1 MSDRQSLFATYLT
14 SAAMTA
20 LLSPKKGTNKMPK
33 TLSGRIFKGG
43 AATALALAVS
53 LAAAGSG
60 SAATRHIAHGQQMR
74 TYYNY
79 VPSQIDPPGLTAG
92 QLGLRTNPTIV
103 PPGAFGPPD
112 PASCG
117 GFHC

>member
-1 MSDRQSLFATYLT
+1 MS
-14 SAAMTA
+14 
-20 LLSPKKGTNKMPK
+20 K
-33 TLSGRIFKGG
+33 THSGRFFTGIATM
-43 AATALALAVS
+43 AAAFAVS
-53 LAAAGSG
+53 LAASVP
-60 SAATRHIAHGQQMR
+60 SMAATRHVVHSPQMR

-79 VPSQIDPPGLTAG
+79 VPAQIDPPGLTPG
-92 QLGLRTNPTIV
+92 DLGLRTNPTIV

>member
-1 MSDRQSLFATYLT
+1 LFATYLT
-14 SAAMTA
+14 AEAMTA
-20 LLSPKKGTNKMPK
+20 LRPSKKEANKMPK
-33 TLSGRIFKGG
+33 TLSGRIFKGS
-43 AATALALAVS
+43 AAMAMALAVS
-53 LAAAGSG
+53 FAAAGSS
-60 SAATRHIAHGQQMR
+60 SAATRHVVHGQQVR

-79 VPSQIDPPGLTAG
+79 VPDQIDPPGLTAG

>member
-1 MSDRQSLFATYLT
+1 
-14 SAAMTA
+14 
-20 LLSPKKGTNKMPK
+20 MPK
-33 TLSGRIFKGG
+33 THSGRIFKGG
-43 AATALALAVS
+43 AALAIVLAAS
-53 LAAAGSG
+53 LAAAGSS
-60 SAATRHIAHGQQMR
+60 SAATRHVVRGQQMR

-79 VPSQIDPPGLTAG
+79 VPGQIDPPGLTAG
-92 QLGLRTNPTIV
+92 QLGLRTNPMIV

>member
-1 MSDRQSLFATYLT
+1 
-14 SAAMTA
+14 MTA
-20 LLSPKKGTNKMPK
+20 LRSSKKGTNKMPK
-33 TLSGRIFKGG
+33 TLSGRILKGG
-43 AATALALAVS
+43 AAIAVALAVS
-53 LAAAGSG
+53 LAAAGSS
-60 SAATRHIAHGQQMR
+60 SAATRHVARGPQTR

>member
-1 MSDRQSLFATYLT
+1 
-14 SAAMTA
+14 MTA
-20 LLSPKKGTNKMPK
+20 LRPPEEGNNKMSK

-43 AATALALAVS
+43 ATAALAIAVS

-60 SAATRHIAHGQQMR
+60 VAATRHAVRAQNAPAYR
-74 TYYNY
+74 DSPTYYDY
-79 VPSQIDPPGLTAG
+79 APMMGPSGFAAGGPG
-92 QLGLRTNPTIV
+92 QRTNPTIV

>member
-1 MSDRQSLFATYLT
+1 MAIVLT
-14 SAAMTA
+14 A
-20 LLSPKKGTNKMPK
+20 
-33 TLSGRIFKGG
+33 
-43 AATALALAVS
+43 S
-53 LAAAGSG
+53 LAAAGSS
-60 SAATRHIAHGQQMR
+60 SAATRHVMHGQQGR
-74 TYYNY
+74 SLYNY
-79 VPSQIDPPGLTAG
+79 VPAQINPPGLTPG

>member
-1 MSDRQSLFATYLT
+1 MM
-14 SAAMTA
+14 AM
-20 LLSPKKGTNKMPK
+20 
-33 TLSGRIFKGG
+33 
-43 AATALALAVS
+43 ALAVS

-60 SAATRHIAHGQQMR
+60 SAATRHVVGGQHVR

-79 VPSQIDPPGLTAG
+79 VPNRIDPPGLTAG
-92 QLGLRTNPTIV
+92 QLGLRTNPAIV
-103 PPGAFGPPD
+103 PPGAYGPPD

>member
-1 MSDRQSLFATYLT
+1 
-14 SAAMTA
+14 
-20 LLSPKKGTNKMPK
+20 MPK

-43 AATALALAVS
+43 AVMAMALAVS
-53 LAAAGSG
+53 LAAAGSS
-60 SAATRHIAHGQQMR
+60 SAATRHVVHQQAR
-74 TYYNY
+74 TYFNY
-79 VPSQIDPPGLTAG
+79 VPGQIDPPGLTPG
-92 QLGLRTNPTIV
+92 QLGQRTNPVIV

>member
-1 MSDRQSLFATYLT
+1 MS
-14 SAAMTA
+14 
-20 LLSPKKGTNKMPK
+20 K

-43 AATALALAVS
+43 AMALALAVS
-53 LAAAGSG
+53 LAAAGSS
-60 SAATRHIAHGQQMR
+60 SAATRHHVQTVR
-74 TYYNY
+74 TYQNASPYYDYAPN
-79 VPSQIDPPGLTAG
+79 QPGLIPG
-92 QLGLRTNPTIV
+92 QVGQRTNPTIV

>member
-1 MSDRQSLFATYLT
+1 
-14 SAAMTA
+14 MTA
-20 LLSPKKGTNKMPK
+20 LRVSKKETNKMPK

-43 AATALALAVS
+43 AVMAMALAVS
-53 LAAAGSG
+53 FAAAGSS
-60 SAATRHIAHGQQMR
+60 SAATRHLVRGQQGR
-74 TYYNY
+74 GFYNY
-79 VPSQIDPPGLTAG
+79 VPAQIDPPGLTAG

-103 PPGAFGPPD
+103 QPGAYGPPD